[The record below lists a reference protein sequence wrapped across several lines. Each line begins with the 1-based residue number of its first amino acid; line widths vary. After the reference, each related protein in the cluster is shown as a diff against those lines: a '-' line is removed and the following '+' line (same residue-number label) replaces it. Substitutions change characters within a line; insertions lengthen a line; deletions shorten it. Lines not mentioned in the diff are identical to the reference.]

1 MEPDLSLSAGNGA
14 VPAGEL
20 IKDTSTETFMQD
32 VIEASMQ
39 TPVIV
44 DFWAPWCGPCKQ
56 LGPLLEK
63 VVTELGGA
71 VRMVKLDIDQNPE
84 IAQQMKIQSIPAVFG
99 FVGGRPVD
107 GFAGAVP
114 ESQVRAFIDKL
125 ATTAGVDATSP
136 IVEAMNQAWEQLAAQ
151 DFNGAAAIFSQI
163 IQHDPEHLGAKA
175 GLIRCLIDG
184 GELDQATE
192 LAAMIPDDK
201 KQDPDIAAAL
211 SALELA
217 QNVPPAAD
225 YGALQAL
232 VDANPA
238 DHQARFDLAMA
249 LYGSG
254 EKDSAVDHLVEI
266 TRRDRPWNDEAARKQ
281 LLQIFEAEGPTSDVT
296 IAGRRKLSSVLF
308 S

>member
-1 MEPDLSLSAGNGA
+1 MEPNLNQPGGNGA

-20 IKDTSTETFMQD
+20 IKDTSTDTFMQD
-32 VIEASMQ
+32 VIETSQ
-39 TPVIV
+39 NVPVIL
-44 DFWAPWCGPCKQ
+44 DLWAPWCGPCKQ

-71 VRMVKLDIDQNPE
+71 VRLVKLDIDENPE
-84 IAQQMKIQSIPAVFG
+84 IAQQMRVQSIPAVFG

-125 ATTAGVDATSP
+125 AKTAGIDATSP
-136 IVEAMNQAWEQLAAQ
+136 VEEAMNQAKEQLAAE
-151 DFNGAAAIFSQI
+151 DFNAAAAIFSQV
-163 IQHDPEHLGAKA
+163 IQHDPEHLCAKA
-175 GLIRCLIDG
+175 GLIRCLIAA
-184 GELDQATE
+184 GELEQAVE

-201 KQDPDIAAAL
+201 KQDAEVAAAL

-217 QNVPPAAD
+217 QSAPPAAD
-225 YGALQAL
+225 YGALQARI
-232 VDANPA
+232 DANPA

-254 EKDSAVDHLVEI
+254 GKDAAVDHLVEI
-266 TRRDRPWNDEAARKQ
+266 TRRNRPWNDEAARKQ
-281 LLQIFEAEGPTSDVT
+281 LLQFFEAEGPTSDVT

>member
-1 MEPDLSLSAGNGA
+1 MEPDLTPAAGNGA

-44 DFWAPWCGPCKQ
+44 DCWAPWCGPCKQ
-56 LGPLLEK
+56 LGPILEK

-84 IAQQMKIQSIPAVFG
+84 IAQQMRVQSIPAVFG

-125 ATTAGVDATSP
+125 AKTAGVDATSP
-136 IVEAMNQAWEQLAAQ
+136 IEEAMNQAKELLAEG
-151 DFNGAAAIFSQI
+151 DFNNAAAIFSQV
-163 IQHDPEHLGAKA
+163 IQHDADHLGAKA
-175 GLIRCLIDG
+175 GLIRCLIAGD
-184 GELDQATE
+184 EMEQAIE

-201 KQDPDIAAAL
+201 KSDPDIAAAL

-217 QNVPPAAD
+217 QSAPAAAD
-225 YGALQAL
+225 YGALQAQ
-232 VDANPA
+232 VEANPA
-238 DHQARFDLAMA
+238 DHQARYDLAMA
-249 LYGSG
+249 LYGNG
-254 EKDSAVDHLVEI
+254 EKDAAVDHLVEI

-281 LLQIFEAEGPTSDVT
+281 LLQFFEAEGPTSEVT
-296 IAGRRKLSSVLF
+296 IQGRRKLSSVLF

>member
-1 MEPDLSLSAGNGA
+1 MEPNVNQPAGNGA
-14 VPAGEL
+14 AASGEL
-20 IKDTSTETFMQD
+20 IRDTSTATFMQD

-39 TPVIV
+39 APVIV

-56 LGPLLEK
+56 LGPILEK

-71 VRMVKLDIDQNPE
+71 VRMVKLNIDENPE
-84 IAQQMKIQSIPAVFG
+84 IAQQMRVQSIPAVFG

-125 ATTAGVDATSP
+125 AKTAGIDATSP
-136 IVEAMNQAWEQLAAQ
+136 IEDAINQANAQLAAE
-151 DFNGAAAIFSQI
+151 DFNAAAAIFSQVM
-163 IQHDPEHLGAKA
+163 QHDPDHPGAKA
-175 GLIRCLIDG
+175 GLIRCLIAT
-184 GELDQATE
+184 GELEQAAE
-192 LAAMIPDDK
+192 LAALIPDDK
-201 KQDPDIAAAL
+201 RQETDVAAAL

-217 QNVPPAAD
+217 QNAPVVAD
-225 YGALQAL
+225 YSALQAR
-232 VDANPA
+232 VEANPA

-254 EKDSAVDHLVEI
+254 EKDAAVDQLVEI
-266 TRRDRPWNDEAARKQ
+266 VRRAKQWNDAAARKQ
-281 LLQIFEAEGPTSDVT
+281 LLKFFEAEGPTSEVT
-296 IAGRRKLSSVLF
+296 VAGRRKLSSVLF